1 MFNDKWYTVSS
12 THRHRLLKQLRRRQF
27 LQGAAITLP
36 SLWLS
41 SCGWTIANVSP
52 AASEEEEDDV
62 EPSEE
67 EVVPVQQGSKDKLY
81 IYTWAGYTDD
91 ELLEQFRQE
100 TGIEVVADVFDSNEV
115 MLAKIQASGG
125 GGYSI
130 IYPSEYMVISMV
142 ELGILKKLDHSRLKG
157 LDQLF
162 PNFENPAY
170 DPGNQYSVP
179 LSWGTTGLVYNP
191 AKLSQ
196 LPKDWDYLW
205 ENSQEIARRVTL
217 PNDVREVMGAT
228 LSSLGYSYNST
239 EYQEIKQAYEKLVEL
254 KPTIASLNSDA
265 WRTQILSGD
274 LFMAM
279 CYSSDAT
286 EVIEVNEDL
295 EYIVPDSGSS
305 VWVDTLVIPRSAPNP
320 DAAYAWI
327 NFMLKPEVAAR
338 ICQRLHFSAPSQGAY
353 NLLPQEIQNDY
364 TLYPPESV
372 LEKCEGLVPLNEEV
386 NEIYDRFWTQLTS
399 G

>member
-1 MFNDKWYTVSS
+1 MINDKRYTVSS
-12 THRHRLLKQLRRRQF
+12 THRHRLLKHLRRRQF
-27 LQGAAITLP
+27 LQGAAVTIP
-36 SLWLS
+36 SLLLS

-52 AASEEEEDDV
+52 AASEEEEEEEDG
-62 EPSEE
+62 ESSEE
-67 EVVPVQQGSKDKLY
+67 ASAPQTGSQDKLY

-91 ELLEQFRQE
+91 ELLDRFRQE

-130 IYPSEYMVISMV
+130 IYPSEYMVINMV
-142 ELGILKKLDHSRLKG
+142 ELGILRKLDQSRIRG

-162 PNFENPAY
+162 PNFRDPAY

-191 AKLSQ
+191 NKLSQ
-196 LPKDWDYLW
+196 LPEDWDYLW

-239 EYQEIKQAYEKLVEL
+239 DYQEIKQAYEKLVEL

-286 EVIEVNEDL
+286 EVIDENEDL

-305 VWVDTLVIPRSAPNP
+305 VWVDTLVIPRSAPNL

-327 NFMLKPEVAAR
+327 NFMLKPEIAAR
-338 ICQRLHFSAPSQGAY
+338 ICQRLHFS
-353 NLLPQEIQNDY
+353 
-364 TLYPPESV
+364 V
-372 LEKCEGLVPLNEEV
+372 
-386 NEIYDRFWTQLTS
+386 
-399 G
+399 

>member
-1 MFNDKWYTVSS
+1 MSS
-12 THRHRLLKQLRRRQF
+12 THHHKLLKHLHRRRF
-27 LQGAAITLP
+27 LQGAAVTLP
-36 SLWLS
+36 SLLLS

-52 AASEEEEDDV
+52 AVSEEEEEEGP

-67 EVVPVQQGSKDKLY
+67 TTTVKGGKDKLY
-81 IYTWAGYTDD
+81 IYTWAGYTDN

-130 IYPSEYMVISMV
+130 IYPSEYMVINMV
-142 ELGILKKLDHSRLKG
+142 QLGILRKLDHSRIKG

-162 PNFENPAY
+162 PNFRSPGY

-191 AKLSQ
+191 NKLAQ

-205 ENSQEIARRVTL
+205 ENGQEISKRVTL

-239 EYQEIKQAYEKLVEL
+239 DYKEIKQAYEKLVEL

-286 EVIEVNEDL
+286 EVIDVNEEL

-305 VWVDTLVIPRSAPNP
+305 VWIDTLVIPSTAPNP
-320 DAAYAWI
+320 EGAYAWI

-338 ICQRLHFSAPSQGAY
+338 ICQRLYFSVPSQAAY
-353 NLLPQEIQNDY
+353 KLLPEEVQNDY

-372 LEKCEGLVPLNEEV
+372 IAKCEGLIPLEEEV
-386 NEIYDRFWTQLTS
+386 SEIYDRFWTQLTS